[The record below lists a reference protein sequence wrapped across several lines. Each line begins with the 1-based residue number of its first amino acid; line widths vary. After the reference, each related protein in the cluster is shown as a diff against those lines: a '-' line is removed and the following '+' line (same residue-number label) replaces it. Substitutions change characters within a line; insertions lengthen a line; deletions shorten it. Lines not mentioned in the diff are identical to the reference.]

1 MQIES
6 GLSHT
11 TKLHQAYFGKAPEAF
26 YTVDM
31 VATDGE
37 FVLTMLDTIVLW
49 VTQVD
54 DAVVDSKPVG
64 IDG

>member
-6 GLSHT
+6 GFSHT

-31 VATDGE
+31 VATDDE
-37 FVLTMLDTIVLW
+37 FVLTMLEMIVLL
-49 VTQVD
+49 VTQID
-54 DAVVDSKPVG
+54 DAVVGSKVVG
-64 IDG
+64 MDG